1 MGLLFTDFLML
12 LCITENPIT
21 IIKRLLF
28 KKSRLLYLKKKKL
41 ADQCKAIWNF
51 QGAYEANCLFNKL
64 PFRTLT
70 VCFVFLSPSL
80 SLSLALVFGRE
91 VCVRMIVRDSAGI
104 WQARCLE
111 RRPTLWLP
119 FSGPARCEVGKFHWA
134 VHSMAPQSW
143 LQAPANSWRDRA
155 ATQVCGKPGQ
165 PFRVI
170 VTEQDKPGDHT
181 KKQSVPGSGQGFGG
195 KRTP

>member
-1 MGLLFTDFLML
+1 
-12 LCITENPIT
+12 
-21 IIKRLLF
+21 
-28 KKSRLLYLKKKKL
+28 
-41 ADQCKAIWNF
+41 
-51 QGAYEANCLFNKL
+51 
-64 PFRTLT
+64 
-70 VCFVFLSPSL
+70 
-80 SLSLALVFGRE
+80 
-91 VCVRMIVRDSAGI
+91 MIVRDSAGI

-181 KKQSVPGSGQGFGG
+181 KSKASREVARALVGKEHLKCPLPCERKGKGGETFRRPIKPMPSLLKTKMLVGTFSTHFCLNFCQMHSQSSLVS
-195 KRTP
+195 RVR